1 MKNVQ
6 YMEDSQGKKFA
17 ILPTEEL
24 EKLQGADAENLNELI
39 DIHIAKEI
47 LANNEETIPNEV
59 IHRIFVDDENPIR
72 VYRQWR
78 GYSVKEL
85 AEKVGVA
92 PSYISN
98 IENGKRDGTIS
109 LYQKIAKALDTDII
123 AILPPMPEGTESK

>member
-1 MKNVQ
+1 MNKIQ

-24 EKLQGADAENLNELI
+24 EKLQGADAENLNDLI

-47 LANNEETIPNEV
+47 LANNEATIPNEV
-59 IHRIFVDDENPIR
+59 VHRIFVDDENPIR

-85 AEKVGVA
+85 AEKVGVV

-109 LYQKIAKALDTDII
+109 LYQKIAKTLDTDII
-123 AILPPMPEGTESK
+123 AILPPMPEGT

>member
-24 EKLQGADAENLNELI
+24 EKMQSANAETLNDLI
-39 DIHIAKEI
+39 DIHMAEEI
-47 LANNEETIPNEV
+47 LAKNEETIPNEV
-59 IHRIFVDDENPIR
+59 VRRIFIDDENPIR

-78 GYSVKEL
+78 EYSVKEL

-123 AILPPMPEGTESK
+123 AILPPMPEGN